1 MLTRRLSCL
10 ALLMAL
16 ATPAMATDAPTY
28 SEKLEGFDYGWPVK
42 HFTFTSQEQ
51 SLDMAYLDVKPEKP
65 NGRTVVLM
73 HGKNFCA
80 GTWDG
85 TIRAL
90 SASGYRVIAPDQI
103 GFCKSS
109 KPMRYQFSFAQLAA
123 NTRALLDSLDIG
135 RSKDDIRQWK
145 RMKRPEKMAAV
156 QRATL
161 RLKAL
166 KKGK

>member
-1 MLTRRLSCL
+1 MLYSIFAAAFCAALERRACMLTRRLSCL

-16 ATPAMATDAPTY
+16 ASPAMAADTPSY
-28 SEKLEGFDYGWPVK
+28 GEKLEGFDYGWPVK
-42 HFTFTSQEQ
+42 HFTFTSQNQ

-90 SASGYRVIAPDQI
+90 SASGLSRDRTRPDR
-103 GFCKSS
+103 F
-109 KPMRYQFSFAQLAA
+109 L
-123 NTRALLDSLDIG
+123 
-135 RSKDDIRQWK
+135 
-145 RMKRPEKMAAV
+145 
-156 QRATL
+156 
-161 RLKAL
+161 
-166 KKGK
+166 

>member
-10 ALLMAL
+10 ALLVAL
-16 ATPAMATDAPTY
+16 ASPAMAADTPTY
-28 SEKLEGFDYGWPVK
+28 GEKLEGFDYAWPVK

-51 SLDMAYLDVKPEKP
+51 SLDMAYLDVKPENA

-90 SASGYRVIAPDQI
+90 TASGYRVVAPDQV
-103 GFCKSS
+103 GFCKST
-109 KPMRYQFSFAQLAA
+109 KPERYQYTFQQLAD
-123 NTRALLDSLDIG
+123 NTHALLKELGIDRVTVIG
-135 RSKDDIRQWK
+135 HSTGG
-145 RMKRPEKMAAV
+145 ML
-156 QRATL
+156 AT
-161 RLKAL
+161 RYAL
-166 KKGK
+166 MWPRRWNSW

>member
-16 ATPAMATDAPTY
+16 ASPAMAADTPSY
-28 SEKLEGFDYGWPVK
+28 GEKLEGFDYGWPVK
-42 HFTFTSQEQ
+42 HFTFTSQNQ

-90 SASGYRVIAPDQI
+90 GQGLSRGGTRPDR
-103 GFCKSS
+103 F
-109 KPMRYQFSFAQLAA
+109 L
-123 NTRALLDSLDIG
+123 
-135 RSKDDIRQWK
+135 
-145 RMKRPEKMAAV
+145 
-156 QRATL
+156 
-161 RLKAL
+161 
-166 KKGK
+166 